1 MEEEQASIKI
11 PKILVDSRLHGISPV
26 IMQSSDAHSI
36 YSKDIS
42 KEVQNVFNQNGQ
54 NQMIQELNGK
64 LTNGDKENMRRELHA
79 LGSALRAKE

>member
-11 PKILVDSRLHGISPV
+11 PKILVDSRLQGISPV
-26 IMQSSDAHSI
+26 IMQSSDAHSV

-64 LTNGDKENMRRELHA
+64 LQQKQ
-79 LGSALRAKE
+79 